1 MAALASPALPMAAM
15 TLPLTIFLPAFYA
28 TTIAINL
35 AVVGI
40 VFTLVR
46 LADLVFDPLIGGFM
60 DRTRSRWGRF
70 KPWLA
75 AGGPIVMAGAAMLF
89 FAQPG
94 VGPFY
99 LAAALT
105 IAYAGYSIVILSQL
119 SIGAG
124 LTPDYGGRSR
134 VYAWWQVFNV
144 AGLILVLVA
153 PPLLAKVM
161 AISPTTTVRIMGVSI
176 LVTTPITIAVALLVV
191 RDDSV
196 ATGGHSGISLRVFL
210 DLLRLKSARYL
221 IASTL
226 LTGLGLGISSSG
238 FIFLYTILKDI
249 TAEETGLMLAG
260 FFVIDICAA
269 PAWAWIGNRIGKHRA
284 LALGGVGTAIYMAII
299 ALMPPRDFGVLA
311 IAMLLGG
318 FNACAPDVLPRAMMA
333 DVGDE
338 DRLRSGKNRTG
349 MLFALLLI
357 TQKIGQAL
365 AIGIAYVLL
374 DLIGFS
380 AAAGK
385 ANGKPALLGVLLL
398 GCVIPGI
405 VHCLGGVVAYF
416 YPLTAARHAEIR
428 AQIEAQELGK
438 ETPLP

>member
-46 LADLVFDPLIGGFM
+46 LADLIFDPLIGGFM
-60 DRTRSRWGRF
+60 DRTKSRWGRF

-89 FAQPG
+89 LAQPG
-94 VGPFY
+94 VGPLY
-99 LAAALT
+99 LAVALT
-105 IAYAGYSIVILSQL
+105 VAYAGYSIVILSQL

-134 VYAWWQVFNV
+134 VYAWWQIFNV

-153 PPLLAKVM
+153 PPLLARFM
-161 AISPTTTVRIMGVSI
+161 TITPTTTVRIMGIAI
-176 LVTTPITIAVALLVV
+176 LVTTPITIAVALLCV

-196 ATGGHSGISLRVFL
+196 ATGRHSGVSLGVFL

-238 FIFLYTILKDI
+238 IIFLYTSLKGI
-249 TAEETGLMLAG
+249 TAEETGLMLAV
-260 FFVIDICAA
+260 FFVVDICAA
-269 PAWAWIGNRIGKHRA
+269 PAWASIGNRIGKHRA

-311 IAMLLGG
+311 ITVLLGG

-365 AIGIAYVLL
+365 AIGIAYVML

-385 ANGKPALLGVLLL
+385 TNSKPALFGVLLL

-405 VHCLGGVVAYF
+405 VHFLGGVVAYF
-416 YPLTAARHAEIR
+416 YPLTAARHAAIR
-428 AQIEAQELGK
+428 EQIEAQALGK
-438 ETPLP
+438 

>member
-40 VFTLVR
+40 VFTVVR

-60 DRTRSRWGRF
+60 DRTKSRWGRF

-89 FAQPG
+89 LAQPG
-94 VGPFY
+94 VGPLY
-99 LAAALT
+99 LAVALT
-105 IAYAGYSIVILSQL
+105 VAYAGYSIVILSQL

-134 VYAWWQVFNV
+134 VYAWWQIFNV

-153 PPLLAKVM
+153 PPLLAKFM
-161 AISPTTTVRIMGVSI
+161 TITPTTTVRIMGAAI
-176 LVTTPITIAVALLVV
+176 LVTTPITIGVALLCV

-196 ATGGHSGISLRVFL
+196 AIGSHSGVSLRVFL

-238 FIFLYTILKDI
+238 FIFLYTILKDV
-249 TAEETGLMLAG
+249 TAEETGLMLAV

-299 ALMPPRDFGVLA
+299 ALMPPRDFGILA
-311 IAMLLGG
+311 IAVLLGG

-333 DVGDE
+333 DIGDE

-365 AIGIAYVLL
+365 AIGIAYVML

-380 AAAGK
+380 ATAGK
-385 ANGKPALLGVLLL
+385 TNSKSALFGILLL

-405 VHCLGGVVAYF
+405 VHFLGGVVAYY
-416 YPLTAARHAEIR
+416 YPLTAARHALLRE
-428 AQIEAQELGK
+428 QIAAQELSK
-438 ETPLP
+438 